1 MKNTGKNYLLLLNNR
16 QIYILTGILFLS
28 AFPHFFNFPVFI
40 SLFFSLVLLF
50 RIVFVT
56 LLKKPTSR
64 WVVFSFLILAFITVG
79 VLGNSVGTGFG
90 VSLLIVMLA
99 MKTLEL
105 KSYRDAYVILF
116 LCYFLLIT
124 VFLYNQ
130 EIYLWFYIL
139 GLSLAIL
146 AFLFSMNLSGS
157 VFTTKLI
164 YKNVAKIS
172 LQALPLMLVFFVV
185 FPRLSGP
192 LWAFKQDT
200 ASAVTGI
207 GNSLSPGTIS
217 KLSQS
222 NETAF
227 RVKFSDPDNLPANPD
242 RYWRGPVMTDTNG
255 YEWFADKNRI
265 KKELP
270 KQSAVNAY
278 QYQLT
283 LEATGKQWLFAL
295 DIPTQ
300 IPAGSF
306 LNSAFSVIAD
316 EAVTKRSSYLFE
328 SVTSYE
334 LLKDNPVE
342 IENALF
348 VPDIVTDRLDK
359 FVISLQKNNNSPQLF
374 INAVLDHFNKQN
386 FIYTL
391 EPPRLLNNPVDQ
403 FLFDS
408 RKGFCEHYATS
419 FVILMR
425 LANIPARVVAGYQG
439 GEWNPAGE
447 HLIVRQSDAHAWA
460 EVWLDNQGWIR
471 IDPTSAV
478 SPDRI
483 EQSIDITQIKEGA
496 PVVFRINGNS
506 AFANFFRQASFML
519 DAIDLNWH
527 RWVVGFSDKTQQ
539 RLFSF
544 AGFKKYSD
552 YLIILITL
560 AVCILFIIFLT
571 LFLKNSRR
579 LKSDP
584 VKVIWD
590 KFFHKLIKKQVGNC
604 FFIYK
609 PALFKKR

>member
-1 MKNTGKNYLLLLNNR
+1 
-16 QIYILTGILFLS
+16 
-28 AFPHFFNFPVFI
+28 
-40 SLFFSLVLLF
+40 
-50 RIVFVT
+50 
-56 LLKKPTSR
+56 
-64 WVVFSFLILAFITVG
+64 
-79 VLGNSVGTGFG
+79 
-90 VSLLIVMLA
+90 MLA

-439 GEWNPAGE
+439 GDWNPAGE

-590 KFFHKLIKKQVGNC
+590 KFFHKLIKKQVQVLKTDGPQTILNKA
-604 FFIYK
+604 ISSLPGYESRISEIVSLYINLRYSK
-609 PALFKKR
+609 NADNKQVKHLKKLVSQF